1 MIYKSFKRINLEIKK
16 EAERLGC
23 CQQWLS
29 NWGECNEQE
38 LINRFIHGIDFC
50 IAHNY
55 PSNEFI
61 KKNFDEEVLHRNNIY
76 VDCDIQRRNPR
87 QIVVVQGKSTGLIM
101 YDGFNTADI
110 YVRHDSDIVV
120 DCTRMSKIFI
130 SVYDNAKVKVIQKDG
145 ATVYVY
151 THGDKCQVEV
161 EGEVMIRKSAN
172 KS

>member
-1 MIYKSFKRINLEIKK
+1 MFSRNKLSSDLKK
-16 EAERLGC
+16 QAISLGLC
-23 CQQWLS
+23 EQWQ
-29 NWGECNEQE
+29 NTWGNPNEQE
-38 LINRFIHGIDFC
+38 LINKFLHGINFC
-50 IAHNY
+50 LAHNY

-101 YDGFNTADI
+101 YDGYNTADV